1 MIKTTKTMKKT
12 YITPRVTIIDAY
24 GEELM
29 DSNLA
34 TASAISTTAV
44 DFNNNTTS
52 IYDDVPGVDN
62 SGSNSDVTDARGGS
76 LWDDWDD

>member
-29 DSNLA
+29 NDVGVK
-34 TASAISTTAV
+34 ASATSYTAT
-44 DFNNNTTS
+44 DFNNTTS
-52 IYDDVPGVDN
+52 VYEDGPGIDN

-76 LWDDWDD
+76 FWDDWDD

>member
-29 DSNLA
+29 NNVAA
-34 TASAISTTAV
+34 TASATSYTAV
-44 DFNNNTTS
+44 DFNNNTES
-52 IYDDVPGVDN
+52 VYDGVPGVDN
-62 SGSNSDVTDARGGS
+62 SGSNTDVTDARGGS
-76 LWDDWDD
+76 FWDDWDD